1 MQVKY
6 GTKEYNEAYKK
17 NQIANSYN
25 KETDT
30 YEINLP
36 EIKITPRNNL
46 DLGNTVRKGTSNFIS
61 PVYKVAEEVI
71 DFTPLAP
78 AAAVGRLGNAALKY
92 KETGDKS
99 YLTSGY
105 IESVF
110 NFLPFLN
117 ITALKLPVKE
127 VDKVR
132 KTITRDPRFGIDKIS
147 LYTPKKGE
155 IASIELSPSNYDDFG
170 KKWLHPEFIEVK
182 PSEQGKGLSNVLYNE
197 GIKFAQK
204 RGYNG
209 VLSGEAL
216 LQPNKT
222 IKTQRR
228 FNGPEAKNPAED
240 YPIKGLESPKDPKL
254 SKNILNKYNEENTT
268 ISTVGEI
275 LLNDIR
281 NLFKNKSLAH

>member
-1 MQVKY
+1 MPNQVKY
-6 GTKEYNEAYKK
+6 RTKEYNEAYKR

-25 KETDT
+25 GNTDT
-30 YEINLP
+30 YEVNLP
-36 EIKITPRNNL
+36 EVKITPRNNL
-46 DLGNTVRKGTSNFIS
+46 DLGNIVRQGTSNFIK
-61 PVYKVAEEVI
+61 PVYKTVEEVL

-78 AAAVGRLGNAALKY
+78 AVAAGRLGNAVLKY
-92 KETGDKS
+92 KETGDKN

-105 IESVF
+105 IDAAF

-117 ITALKLPVKE
+117 VAVLKTPIRE
-127 VDKVR
+127 VDKIR
-132 KTITRDPRFGIDKIS
+132 KTITKDPRFGIDKIS

-182 PSEQGKGLSNVLYNE
+182 PSEQGKGLSNVLYDE

-222 IKTQRR
+222 IKTQKR
-228 FNGPEAKNPAED
+228 FNGPEARNPAED
-240 YPIKGLESPKDPKL
+240 YPIKGLESPKDPKM
-254 SKNILNKYNEENTT
+254 SKTIINNYNNANTIT
-268 ISTVGEI
+268 STVGEI
-275 LLNDIR
+275 FLNEVR
-281 NLFKNKSLAH
+281 NLFKK